1 MMKRF
6 LLLIY
11 LLIHLIVSVQAQ
23 VKVGNNPTTID
34 PNSLLELESTNK
46 GLLPPRV
53 IINSLSS
60 VSPLT
65 GTVPAGML
73 VYSSG
78 GAVADGYYYW
88 NGGQWVPFITTGEP
102 SLTSKTTTS
111 VIAKSET
118 FVVAS
123 NDITLTLP
131 AITAADDG
139 LSITV
144 KNIGTHTDEVDVIP
158 NGSATI
164 EGSTIS
170 KHFRWIG
177 KTYIAINGNWI
188 IKGSEE
194 RDENVFEVKPSGS
207 WTTIEE
213 ILEFL
218 DLHMVGP
225 SLVKLVGGD
234 YPISSTQT
242 IDLPYPLTI
251 QGSSYGTS
259 YLTAASG
266 LGGSPMFN
274 CVSESYFK
282 MLAFEATTLG
292 GYGSNTG
299 DVAVR
304 LVTGGEYFEVK
315 DCTFDGFNK
324 AIAAISNVELWVFE
338 VDITNAVSAGIE
350 LAAGGTSGVSF
361 KISETDFIGCA
372 TGINFLSGSS
382 SVTSVLNCGFY
393 NASGGIGINYVPGSF
408 TSISSMFITNNTW
421 NNVGTFMSGF
431 DFSRSDGRDA
441 NVFIRNNSGGPDQ
454 NPHCRI
460 NVYNN
465 STATTITTAGTWYK
479 ANWTAGTQTSI
490 TTKWTI
496 GTNRITYQPVNK
508 SEGWAV
514 ISGNITVP
522 SNNRTISIAI
532 VKNGVV
538 ATRFGETDLRLTTA
552 SDPYQ
557 FATTI
562 YLTDI
567 APGDYFELYCTSAHS
582 GETATFRD
590 IQWYTE
596 TK

>member
-1 MMKRF
+1 MIKRF

-23 VKVGNNPTTID
+23 VKIGNNPTTID

-53 IINSLSS
+53 ALNDLSA
-60 VSPLT
+60 VTPLT

-88 NGGQWVPFITTGEP
+88 NGGQWVPFITVGEP

-131 AITAADDG
+131 AITVADDG

-144 KNIGTHTDEVDVIP
+144 KNIGSHTDEVDVIP

-177 KTYIAINGNWI
+177 KTYIAIDGNWI

-194 RDENVFEVKPSGS
+194 RDDNVFEVKPSGS

-213 ILEFL
+213 VLEFL
-218 DLHMVGP
+218 ELHMVGP

-234 YPISSTQT
+234 YPISSTQV

-259 YLTAASG
+259 YLTANSG
-266 LGGSPMFN
+266 LGGSPMFS
-274 CVSESYFK
+274 CVTESYFK
-282 MLAFEATTLG
+282 MLAFDATTLG
-292 GYGSNTG
+292 GYGSSAG
-299 DVAVR
+299 DDAIR
-304 LVTGGEYFEVK
+304 LVTGGEYFEIK
-315 DCTFDGFNK
+315 DCTFDGFNR
-324 AIAAISNVELWVFE
+324 AIAAVSDVELWVFE
-338 VDITNAVSAGIE
+338 VDITNAVAAGIE
-350 LAAGGTSGVSF
+350 LAAGGASGVSF
-361 KISETDFIGCA
+361 KISETDFINCA
-372 TGINFLSGSS
+372 KGINFLSGSA

-393 NASGGIGINYVPGSF
+393 NGSGGIGLNYVPGSF
-408 TSISSMFITNNTW
+408 TSIASMFITNNTW
-421 NNVGTFMSGF
+421 NNVGTFMTGF

-460 NVYNN
+460 NVFNN
-465 STATTITTAGTWYK
+465 SATTTVATAATWYK

-508 SEGWAV
+508 SEGWAI
-514 ISGNITVP
+514 ISGNIAVP

-552 SDPYQ
+552 NDPYQ

-567 APGDYFELYCTSAHS
+567 SPGDYFEIYCTSANS
-582 GETATFRD
+582 GDAITFRD